1 MSRTVS
7 VRYKWVATL
16 LVASLVP
23 LAALGALALRLQ
35 RSGLDRAERELEAAV
50 VDDAARTLGATLADA
65 ASATK
70 QVAKTLTDERIASDD
85 ARVALAKQTV
95 AGAGAISEVA
105 LYEASGKFFDA
116 IRKDGNDGP
125 KPAVGAPEPAPLS
138 EAQRAAAGRW
148 TFGDGHV
155 RFVAPFEADG
165 VLRGYAVAELRPGL
179 LSRIVSDLSQDRFG
193 HRDRMAVLSP
203 DGIVLASDANS
214 AYAAGTKVPQVLVRH
229 GLDRNAFSSALIRTD
244 SFQGARGEPYVGT
257 FRVAPDLGLGIF
269 VERPEQEA
277 FAALQETRRALLI
290 LLGVAGLVSA
300 LVGYLLGARA
310 TRPILALTRLTE
322 AYAKR
327 DLKQPNPVKT
337 GDELEALGDA
347 MAHMAGDIERG
358 ETEIIRRAGV
368 EEGLS
373 RYLPRE
379 VASAIASGEAK
390 LTTGGERKNI
400 TVLFADVVGFTAFS
414 ERESPERVVEF
425 LNEFFTLASEIVFRN
440 GGMVDKFLGDCV
452 MATFGV
458 RDAEQASSQAL
469 AAAEDL
475 HRFVEA
481 AGPSWKERFAFEA
494 RLGIG
499 VAAGEALVGNLGSE
513 LRLEFTAIGDIVNL
527 ASRLETLARPGQ
539 TLATDAVR
547 SAAQGFEL
555 HELGPHPIRGKAEP
569 VTIYEVLL

>member
-1 MSRTVS
+1 MSAVSRTVS
-7 VRYKWVATL
+7 VRYKWLATL

-23 LAALGALALRLQ
+23 LAALGLLALRLQ
-35 RSGLDRAERELEAAV
+35 RAGLDRAERELEAAV
-50 VDDAARTLGATLADA
+50 VDDAARTMGATLADA
-65 ASATK
+65 ANGTK
-70 QVAKTLTDERIASDD
+70 QVAKTLTDERIAGDD
-85 ARVALAKQTV
+85 ARIALAKQTV
-95 AGAGAISEVA
+95 AGAGAISELVI
-105 LYEASGKFFDA
+105 YEASGKFFDA
-116 IRKDGNDGP
+116 IAKEMR
-125 KPAVGAPEPAPLS
+125 PADTARPPLG
-138 EAQRAAAGRW
+138 EAERAAAGRW
-148 TFGDGHV
+148 LFTEGHV
-155 RFVAPFEADG
+155 RFVAPFEVDG
-165 VLRGYAVAELRPGL
+165 TVRGYVVAELRPGL

-203 DGIVLASDANS
+203 DAVVLASDAAS
-214 AYAAGTKVPQVLVRH
+214 PYAAGAKVPQVLVRH

-244 SFQGARGEPYVGT
+244 SFRSSTGEPYVGT

-277 FAALQETRRALLI
+277 FAALQETRRALLFVLGAAA
-290 LLGVAGLVSA
+290 LLSA
-300 LVGYLLGARA
+300 LAGYVLGDRA
-310 TRPILALTRLTE
+310 TRPILALTHLTE

-327 DLKQPNPVKT
+327 DLKRKNPVKT

-347 MAHMAGDIERG
+347 MAHMAGNIERG
-358 ETEIIRRAGV
+358 EAEIIRRAGV

-379 VASAIASGEAK
+379 VASAIASGEAE
-390 LTTGGERKNI
+390 LTTGGARKNI

-458 RDAEQASSQAL
+458 RDEARAASQAL
-469 AAAEDL
+469 ATAEDL

-481 AGPSWKERFAFEA
+481 ARPSWQERFSFDA

-499 VAAGEALVGNLGSE
+499 VAAGVALVGNLGSE

-547 SAAQGFEL
+547 NAASSFEF

-569 VTIYEVLL
+569 VTIYEVVS